1 MDRYLNLLVAKGLLT
16 TLLFV
21 SSTIANPW
29 IQAIQAAKH
38 EVKIM
43 APGLYSIKLIRQFE
57 IDPKIEY
64 QIIINPDSLHKPKLI
79 IGNLPN
85 NVSLRALKSRG
96 LIPHS
101 MMLVDSRKLLFGGS
115 ELSDDDK
122 LEFEPILITELSRI
136 QKYKKKFESLW
147 NSIDEVKNSDVLK
160 KHSTALQKNTISVS
174 AYEYD
179 NQYVASRKS
188 KIFHKYDSSV
198 SKRIKP
204 RNRVYF
210 SSWQEA
216 VESGRQ
222 PAKKMTH

>member
-1 MDRYLNLLVAKGLLT
+1 
-16 TLLFV
+16 
-21 SSTIANPW
+21 
-29 IQAIQAAKH
+29 
-38 EVKIM
+38 M

-136 QKYKKKFESLW
+136 QKYKKRFESLW
-147 NSIDEVKNSDVLK
+147 NSIDEAKNSDILK
-160 KHSTALQKNTISVS
+160 KHSSALQKNAISVS

-188 KIFHKYDSSV
+188 KIFHKHDSPV
-198 SKRIKP
+198 IKRIKP
-204 RNRVYF
+204 RNRIYF

-216 VESGRQ
+216 VKSGRQ
-222 PAKKMTH
+222 PAKKMTN